1 MPNAGEFYKC
11 DICGNIVYV
20 VEGGGADLVCCGEE
34 MKLLSGDVAKNMMEK
49 MPKPGS
55 P

>member
-1 MPNAGEFYKC
+1 MPDVGEVYKC
-11 DICGNIVYV
+11 DICGNVVYV
-20 VEGGGADLVCCGEE
+20 LQGGGSELVCCGEE
-34 MKLLSGDVAKNMMEK
+34 MNLVTGDEAKRMMEK

>member
-1 MPNAGEFYKC
+1 
-11 DICGNIVYV
+11 V

-49 MPKPGS
+49 NAETGFS
-55 P
+55 LIFFVTS

>member
-1 MPNAGEFYKC
+1 MPNAGEVYKC

-34 MKLLSGDVAKNMMEK
+34 MKLQSEDVAKSIMEK